1 MNSSSPDT
9 EITGTELKA
18 KLDANVPIVVLETL
32 TEAHYLRG
40 HLPRARL
47 MPHTQVRQLAA
58 EVAPDKSSDI
68 VVYCANRACRNS
80 HVAAAVLTSLGYQ
93 NVRVFA
99 GGKEEWKQ
107 AGFPFEG

>member
-1 MNSSSPDT
+1 MNGE
-9 EITGTELKA
+9 EITGTDLKA
-18 KLDANVPIVVLETL
+18 KLDGGAPVVLLETL

-47 MPHTQVRQLAA
+47 MPHTQVRELAA
-58 EVAPDKSSDI
+58 TLAPDKTSDV

-80 HVAAAVLTSLGYQ
+80 HIAAAVLTSLGYQ

-99 GGKEEWKQ
+99 GGKEEWTA
-107 AGFPFEG
+107 AGFPIEAGDA